1 MLLFLAADAVAAA
14 DSTRYPALHPS
25 VQYVGRFKPVNDG
38 QQVWAPGAYAR
49 IRFKGTYCMLE
60 LDDEQKWG
68 KNYNY
73 LQVIVDGRASRR
85 IATKERHNRIV
96 LASGLSDGEHEIIV
110 VKETESLIGYIRFR
124 SWICEQLLSPRA
136 LPSLKIEFIGN
147 SITCGMGADTSE
159 IPCGTG
165 EWFDQH
171 SAWNAYG
178 PVLARSLNAQWHLSS
193 ESGIGLVHSCCDKP
207 FVLPQVFDKMN
218 FGDNEQNWDFQRYQ
232 PDLVSICLGQND
244 GIQDSVVFCQ
254 AYIQFVERLH
264 AYYPSAR
271 FLFLS
276 SPMADAPLRAQQIR
290 YLGAI
295 SREIKKESD
304 QKYGSYFSPLYE
316 CRLYLPPVR
325 RAAPRHSPRTGS
337 TCCPIIKTI
346 KKPGCC

>member
-147 SITCGMGADTSE
+147 CITCGMGADTSE

-171 SAWNAYG
+171 SA
-178 PVLARSLNAQWHLSS
+178 
-193 ESGIGLVHSCCDKP
+193 
-207 FVLPQVFDKMN
+207 
-218 FGDNEQNWDFQRYQ
+218 
-232 PDLVSICLGQND
+232 
-244 GIQDSVVFCQ
+244 
-254 AYIQFVERLH
+254 
-264 AYYPSAR
+264 
-271 FLFLS
+271 
-276 SPMADAPLRAQQIR
+276 
-290 YLGAI
+290 
-295 SREIKKESD
+295 
-304 QKYGSYFSPLYE
+304 
-316 CRLYLPPVR
+316 
-325 RAAPRHSPRTGS
+325 
-337 TCCPIIKTI
+337 
-346 KKPGCC
+346 